1 MSTASSTEKDWTVIS
16 LLKTSADF
24 LKQKGFSDA
33 RLAAELLLAHVLEL
47 QRVDLYVNF
56 DRPVSPKEL
65 AQFREL
71 FRRRLSGEPVQ
82 YILGQEE
89 FFGLKF
95 EVNPSVLIPRPET
108 ELLVEQVIDDFS
120 GETGSILDIGTGSGA
135 IAITLAKLLPQAQL
149 TAVDICRKALEVA
162 ERNAMR
168 HGVEARIRF
177 LCLDALRL
185 DFVSHFT
192 QPFDVVVSNP
202 PYIPLS
208 EKESV
213 PPDVRNFEPH
223 LALFT
228 DTGFE
233 FYEKIAR
240 DARQLLRLGGRLYLE
255 LHADAQPKVQA
266 LLEEHG
272 LQHLMFKKDYQGFVR
287 LVRAELPVSA

>member
-1 MSTASSTEKDWTVIS
+1 MSTASSTEKDW
-16 LLKTSADF
+16 
-24 LKQKGFSDA
+24 
-33 RLAAELLLAHVLEL
+33 
-47 QRVDLYVNF
+47 
-56 DRPVSPKEL
+56 
-65 AQFREL
+65 
-71 FRRRLSGEPVQ
+71 PVQ

-108 ELLVEQVIDDFS
+108 ELLVEQIIDDFS
-120 GETGSILDIGTGSGA
+120 GEAGAILDIGTGSGA
-135 IAITLAKLLPQAQL
+135 IAITLAKLLPQTQL

-177 LCLDALRL
+177 LCLDALQP

-223 LALFT
+223 IALFT

-240 DARQLLRLGGRLYLE
+240 DARQLLRSGGKLYFE
-255 LHADAQPKVQA
+255 LHADAHPKVQA

-272 LQHLMFKKDYQGFVR
+272 FQHLMFKKDYQGFVR
-287 LVRAELPVSA
+287 LVRAESPVSA